1 MGSKDSAAAMRVAFK
16 AKGWSARKVSV
27 RVRGCGYSSAIDVS
41 IRDAS
46 VAKRDVEAIAFEH
59 RSVRYCHMSGEVL
72 MGGNCYVDVEYA
84 HGILD
89 GVKAEIAEA
98 IKDIEAG
105 EVRDVRGFR
114 VYRDSDGPGPMEF
127 SAHARREDGE
137 IDYSEAVRAWDV
149 ENIVHWVAEHSAG
162 RSAGR
167 VPAVSEE
174 KAA

>member
-1 MGSKDSAAAMRVAFK
+1 MGSKDAAAAMRVAFK

-46 VAKRDVEAIAFEH
+46 VAKRDVESIAAEH

-84 HGILD
+84 HGVLD

-98 IKDIEAG
+98 VKDIDPG
-105 EVRDVRGFR
+105 DVVVVRGFR
-114 VYRDSDGPGPMEF
+114 VYRDSDGPGPMEY
-127 SAHARREDGE
+127 SAYRISPSGE

-162 RSAGR
+162 RG
-167 VPAVSEE
+167 PAVSKEE
-174 KAA
+174 AA